1 MENSAFQDNKT
12 NFTIINTNARSLRPK
27 IASFIDC
34 FLETSATFGVV
45 TETWFSDGNKLDM
58 QVENLLLGSGINALT
73 LNRPPGNAGYS
84 HGGVAIMSR
93 SSTTK
98 MKPYSFPNPDNFEV
112 LPVTATVKT
121 IGRKFALI
129 AAYMPPGY
137 TVARGKDCLQHIND
151 LVLDIKQK
159 LADPYIVIMG
169 DFNQWKIEE
178 ALADYPDVEEVITTA
193 TRENRRIDRVFVNY
207 LSDVSRADVIPP
219 LETLPMD
226 RDGTKA
232 YSDHKIQVVEAALIK
247 KVAPKWEQ
255 FTCQPYTISGANS
268 FQEEISGIDWSYVTN
283 KRGSNDKAVALQ
295 LVLDDLM
302 SRHFPTK
309 KIRRKNNDLPWFNS
323 VARKMVTRKTAIYRT
338 EGKSPRWYAALEKFD
353 NYMDKRQQNYL
364 KNQRN
369 KLTSASASR
378 NFYKNVK
385 AFKAADKPESFDVR
399 NLRPSQTDQETAD
412 EVALFFNRI
421 SQEFSPL
428 QPHQIPCTYDRYLP
442 PLTEGQVEQMIR
454 KCKKTASMVKGD
466 IFQKLLNPCAAALSI
481 PLTNI
486 YNEILTTFV
495 WPISWKREY
504 VTVIPKKG
512 IPEDF
517 GDLRNISCTLLIS
530 KLFEAHILKYAQ
542 EEISLKDNQ
551 FGGVKGCSTTHMVI
565 EVLQEVCDNAEDY
578 RSATVLAAIDYAKAF
593 NRVSYQHCL
602 EAFRKKGSSTRIIRL
617 LASFLTNRTMSVR
630 VGSAWS
636 LPLEVTGGCPQ
647 GSILGV
653 FIFNTTTDD
662 LEDKFLL
669 EERVRVG
676 LEEMPNDE
684 NTANP
689 TNENTGEN
697 RGVVSSSPSG
707 PLSNHNI
714 DLSPIVDRQF
724 RLGERHIEF
733 HPNVV
738 NVPTREPSLL
748 AAPTEEKVGTQ
759 VLRLK
764 PVKMVKYVDDNLSI
778 EKLNFGTTPAVDGP
792 SGKIK
797 TKQAINTQNG
807 FQSVS
812 YESGKKG
819 MVVNSKKTNL
829 LCISDALNYK
839 PITYIE
845 DAEGNRINC
854 KESMK
859 VLGFT
864 FSDKP
869 TVGLHVEETV
879 KGLRWRKWVLTHLK
893 KIGFN
898 NEELVKVHQ
907 SLLLPIA
914 DYCAPAYHSLTTDI
928 HDQQLEQ
935 AQTAALRCIFGYG
948 QSARKL
954 RQLAGLRTLRERR
967 IELCD
972 SFARKCVASDRF
984 RSWFPLNEARRS
996 GRNSEIY
1003 KEFQAKNDRLKNSPL
1018 FYMRR
1023 RLNGKEGKSYGERNR
1038 IYRKN
1043 LNT

>member
-1 MENSAFQDNKT
+1 
-12 NFTIINTNARSLRPK
+12 
-27 IASFIDC
+27 
-34 FLETSATFGVV
+34 
-45 TETWFSDGNKLDM
+45 
-58 QVENLLLGSGINALT
+58 
-73 LNRPPGNAGYS
+73 
-84 HGGVAIMSR
+84 MSR
-93 SSTTK
+93 SATTK
-98 MKPYSFPNPDNFEV
+98 VKRYSFPNPDNFEV
-112 LPVTATVKT
+112 LPATATVKT
-121 IGRKFALI
+121 IGRQFALI

-137 TVARGKDCLQHIND
+137 TVAKGKECLQHIND
-151 LVLDIKQK
+151 LVLDFKHK
-159 LADPYIVIMG
+159 LANPYIIIMG
-169 DFNQWKIEE
+169 DFNQWKIDE
-178 ALADYPDVEEVITTA
+178 ALADYPDLEEVITTA
-193 TRENRRIDRVFVNY
+193 TRENKRIDRIFINY

-232 YSDHKIQVVEAALIK
+232 YSDHKIQVVESSLLRKA
-247 KVAPKWEQ
+247 APKWEH
-255 FTCQPYTISGANS
+255 FTCRPFTLSGAETFRIEMS
-268 FQEEISGIDWSYVTN
+268 CMDWSFVTE

-302 SRHFPTK
+302 DRHFPTK
-309 KIRRKNNDLPWFNS
+309 RVRRKDNDLPWFNS
-323 VARKMVTRKTAIYRT
+323 VARKMVMRKTAIYRT
-338 EGKSPRWYAALEKFD
+338 EGKSPRWFAALEKFD
-353 NYMDKRQQNYL
+353 NYMEKRQQNYL

-369 KLTSASASR
+369 KLTNASASR

-385 AFKAADKPESFDVR
+385 AFKAADKPEGFDVR
-399 NLRPSQTDQETAD
+399 NLRPGQTDQETAD
-412 EVALFFNRI
+412 EVAQFFNRI

-428 QPHQIPCTYDRYLP
+428 QPHQIPCTYDRDLP

-466 IFQKLLNPCAAALSI
+466 IFPKLLNPCAAALSI

-486 YNEILTTFV
+486 YNEILKTFV
-495 WPISWKREY
+495 RPISWKREH

-512 IPEDF
+512 IPEGF

-542 EEISLKDNQ
+542 EEITLKNNQ
-551 FGGVKGCSTTHMVI
+551 YGGVKGCSTAHMII
-565 EVLQEVCDNAEDY
+565 EVIQEVCDNAEDY
-578 RSATVLAAIDYAKAF
+578 RAATVLAAIDYAKAF

-630 VGSAWS
+630 VGNNWS

-647 GSILGV
+647 GSKLGV

-662 LEDKFLL
+662 LEDNFLL
-669 EERVRVG
+669 EERIRVG
-676 LEEMPNDE
+676 LEERTPTVDGINDPE
-684 NTANP
+684 RGLPQEP
-689 TNENTGEN
+689 TPT
-697 RGVVSSSPSG
+697 SSSPSG
-707 PLSNHNI
+707 PQANMNV
-714 DLSPIVDRQF
+714 DLSPIIDRQF

-733 HPNVV
+733 RPNVA
-738 NVPTREPSLL
+738 NVPTREPILVQ
-748 AAPTEEKVGTQ
+748 APIEEKVGTQ
-759 VLRLK
+759 VLKIK

-778 EKLNFGTTPAVDGP
+778 EKLNFGTTATVDGP
-792 SGKIK
+792 NGKTK
-797 TKQAINTQNG
+797 TKQAKNTQNG

-812 YESGKKG
+812 FEAGKKG

-829 LCISDALNYK
+829 LCISDALNYR
-839 PITYIE
+839 PSTFIE
-845 DAEGNRINC
+845 DAEGNVIEC
-854 KESMK
+854 SESMK

-864 FSDKP
+864 FSDRP
-869 TVGLHVEETV
+869 SVGLHVEETV
-879 KGLRWRKWVLTHLK
+879 RGMRWRKWVLTHLK

-898 NEELVKVHQ
+898 NEELVAVHR

-914 DYCAPAYHSLTTDI
+914 DYCAPAYHSLTTDL

-948 QSARKL
+948 KSARKL
-954 RQLAGLRTLRERR
+954 RQLSGLKTLRERR

-972 SFARKCVASDRF
+972 SFARKCVASERF
-984 RSWFPLNEARRS
+984 RSWFPLNNARRS

-1023 RLNGKEGKSYGERNR
+1023 RLNGKEGKTYGERNR
-1038 IYRKN
+1038 IYREN
-1043 LNT
+1043 LNIDT